1 MLLSVE
7 WGCSVWKFMSIEFHL
22 LHILHELCCSVAIGL
37 VFRAFSATQNAV
49 FVLSSFFTSLS

>member
-7 WGCSVWKFMSIEFHL
+7 WGCAVWLVMPIEFHL

-37 VFRAFSATQNAV
+37 AFRAFSVTLNAV
-49 FVLSSFFTSLS
+49 FVLSCFFTSLS

>member
-22 LHILHELCCSVAIGL
+22 LYILRELCCSVAIGL
-37 VFRAFSATQNAV
+37 AFRAFSAYLYTV
-49 FVLSSFFTSLS
+49 FVLSCFFTSLS